1 MNRELVR
8 ALIVLAIALAIA
20 LLADLAVWL
29 GDMRFPL

>member
-20 LLADLAVWL
+20 LLAGWF
-29 GDMRFPL
+29 GDMRYPL